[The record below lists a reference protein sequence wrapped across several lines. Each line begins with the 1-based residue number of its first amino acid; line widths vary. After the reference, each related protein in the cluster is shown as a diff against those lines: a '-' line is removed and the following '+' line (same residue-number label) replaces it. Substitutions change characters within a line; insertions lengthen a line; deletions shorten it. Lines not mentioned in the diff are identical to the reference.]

1 MNSTNLACNDDMTG
15 YGLAGG
21 IALLTI
27 ISEILPLVKKIP
39 YNGLLHIFTSQC
51 FKKKKEPL
59 KIISTLD
66 GGTLL
71 LILSTGIPSRT
82 S

>member
-1 MNSTNLACNDDMTG
+1 MMNSTNLACDSDMTG

-21 IALLTI
+21 MALLTI

-51 FKKKKEPL
+51 FKKKKEKTQTKKPEQEV
-59 KIISTLD
+59 
-66 GGTLL
+66 
-71 LILSTGIPSRT
+71 PSV
-82 S
+82 

>member
-1 MNSTNLACNDDMTG
+1 MMNSTNLACNDDMTG

-51 FKKKKEPL
+51 FKKKKEPKSKTKKSEQQAL
-59 KIISTLD
+59 
-66 GGTLL
+66 
-71 LILSTGIPSRT
+71 PSA
-82 S
+82 